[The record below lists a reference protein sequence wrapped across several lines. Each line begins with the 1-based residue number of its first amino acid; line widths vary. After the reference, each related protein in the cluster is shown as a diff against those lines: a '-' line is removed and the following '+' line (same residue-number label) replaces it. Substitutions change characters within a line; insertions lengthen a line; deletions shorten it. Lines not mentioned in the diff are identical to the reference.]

1 MSTAD
6 ALRAQKKS
14 AVSIKSVAM
23 PAEHGGWGFL
33 LEPILLG
40 MLVLPS
46 AAGFAIS
53 IAAIGFFL
61 LHQPLKIIIKDR
73 QRGRV
78 FARTRL
84 AQRFAVGYGATALIS
99 IIITFWLAKG
109 IFWLPPLLVT
119 PLVIAQFY
127 FESRNQGRSLWSEI
141 FAAAILASIAPSVI
155 LAGGGDALT
164 AALAGLLIL
173 LRIPAIIYVR
183 TRIDWLHRK
192 ATSSIPALST
202 HLIAVAITAVLW
214 AGSFIGI
221 SALIGTLIL
230 LARAIYGLVMRS
242 EKSMKAVGFKELFY
256 GLLYAVL
263 CAFALI

>member
-1 MSTAD
+1 MDTP
-6 ALRAQKKS
+6 RVQGKS

-40 MLVLPS
+40 MLVVPS
-46 AAGFAIS
+46 VAGLAIS

-84 AQRFAVGYGATALIS
+84 ARQFAAGYGAVALVS
-99 IIITFWLAKG
+99 IIIAFWLAKG
-109 IFWLPPLLVT
+109 VFWLPPLLVI
-119 PLVIAQFY
+119 PLIIAQFY

-155 LAGGGDALT
+155 LAGGGEAST

-183 TRIDWLHRK
+183 TRIDWLRRK
-192 ATSSIPALST
+192 PASIMPALST
-202 HLIAVAITAVLW
+202 HLAAAAITAVLW
-214 AGSFIGI
+214 AGSFTGI

-230 LARAIYGLVMRS
+230 LARAIYGLLVRG
-242 EKSMKAVGFKELFY
+242 EKSMKTVGFKELFY